1 MNIEE
6 KRLYIYNLVVRNKD
20 DKINNTIL
28 YYIRSNNVSFSEN
41 KNGFFINL
49 SLLEDNH
56 INRIYNLIKI
66 LEDNDEIN
74 EMIYDSD
81 DSDETEVIFEN
92 ETYSSIELSENGKK
106 LVDYAKGLVNTD

>member
-1 MNIEE
+1 MNNED

-49 SLLEDNH
+49 SLLEENH

-66 LEDNDEIN
+66 LEDNDEMN
-74 EMIYDSD
+74 EMIYD
-81 DSDETEVIFEN
+81 DSDEILEENTEKN
-92 ETYSSIELSENGKK
+92 TYESIELSEKGKK
-106 LVDYAKGLVNTD
+106 LVEYTKRLVNTD

>member
-1 MNIEE
+1 MNIED
-6 KRLYIYNLVVRNKD
+6 KKLYIYNLVVKNID

-28 YYIRSNNVSFSEN
+28 YYIRSNNVSSSEN

-66 LEDNDEIN
+66 LEDNEID

-81 DSDETEVIFEN
+81 EISEENTEKSISE
-92 ETYSSIELSENGKK
+92 SIELSEKGKR
-106 LVDYAKGLVNTD
+106 LVEYTKGLVE

>member
-1 MNIEE
+1 MNIED

-66 LEDNDEIN
+66 LEDNDEMN
-74 EMIYDSD
+74 EMIYD
-81 DSDETEVIFEN
+81 DSDEIEEITEKSISE
-92 ETYSSIELSENGKK
+92 SIELSEKGKR
-106 LVDYAKGLVNTD
+106 LVEYTKGLVNTD

>member
-1 MNIEE
+1 MNIED

-66 LEDNDEIN
+66 LEDNDEMN
-74 EMIYDSD
+74 EMIYDE
-81 DSDETEVIFEN
+81 SDEIEEITEKNIPA
-92 ETYSSIELSENGKK
+92 SIELSEKGKR
-106 LVDYAKGLVNTD
+106 LVEYTKGLVNKD